1 MAIYLGPKFPLA
13 DGNQMTQLS
22 GGDGS
27 PRPACPHPHPC
38 LTSGLSAA
46 PRSRRSAG
54 PPGPQGLAC
63 RTSSSVVC
71 AKHVLSFR
79 GSELGNVLAGG
90 CPRAQRPD
98 KDLSPE
104 SPGGPQA
111 VPARLWPHLA
121 VGCALRGESGRAPR
135 GSGLRQPAPDSSRSA
150 CPFRLRLGSV
160 FSHRRSKS
168 RL

>member
-22 GGDGS
+22 SGNRS

-46 PRSRRSAG
+46 PRLRRSAG

-71 AKHVLSFR
+71 EAPAFLP
-79 GSELGNVLAGG
+79 GLGTWELAGG
-90 CPRAQRPD
+90 CPRAQPPD

-111 VPARLWPHLA
+111 VPARLWPHSA

-135 GSGLRQPAPDSSRSA
+135 GSGLRKPAADSSRSA
-150 CPFRLRLGSV
+150 CPFRLRPGSV
-160 FSHRRSKS
+160 PSSHHGSKS